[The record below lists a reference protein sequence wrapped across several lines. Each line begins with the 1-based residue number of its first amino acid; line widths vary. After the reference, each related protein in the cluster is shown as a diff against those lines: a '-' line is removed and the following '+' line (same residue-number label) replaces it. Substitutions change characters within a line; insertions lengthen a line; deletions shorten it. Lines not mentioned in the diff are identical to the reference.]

1 MWQLWERLASTRTDK
16 LLWVELQRQLDAKG
30 LRVRKGVAQRA
41 RERRVRVVW
50 GFVRVFSGDLSGF
63 FMRGLVA
70 VWVFWVVLVEV
81 GGIGCR

>member
-1 MWQLWERLASTRTDK
+1 MRI
-16 LLWVELQRQLDAKG
+16 
-30 LRVRKGVAQRA
+30 
-41 RERRVRVVW
+41 VW

-70 VWVFWVVLVEV
+70 VWVFWVVFVEV